1 MSNDR
6 EDAFFRLLHPQGRGV
21 VAAIRSDGRPH
32 LSTVDYAYDAGAR
45 ILRFS
50 TTADRAKTR
59 NLRRDPR
66 ASFYVAT
73 PDSSSYA
80 VFDCRAEVT
89 HSAEEPR
96 DEVADELVDVYR
108 AVQGEHPDWDEYRAV
123 MVADGR
129 VVVRLHIDRAYGWI
143 RG

>member
-1 MSNDR
+1 MSNDH
-6 EDAFFRLLHPQGRGV
+6 EDAFFGLLHPHGRGV
-21 VAAIRSDGRPH
+21 VAAIRSDGRPQ

-45 ILRFS
+45 IVRFS

-89 HSAEEPR
+89 RPAEDPR
-96 DEVADELVDVYR
+96 DEVTDELVEVYR
-108 AVQGEHPDWDEYRAV
+108 AVQGEHPDWDEYRTV
-123 MVADGR
+123 MVDDGR